1 MPVPPEYQRASQDF
15 TKFLLDARETSGLA
29 TTHQVY
35 TMVQGVLQVFRRRLN
50 VKDAVLFAS
59 VLPPVLRALF
69 VADWDTDEPR
79 RPFED
84 RAVMTKEVQAL
95 RADHNF
101 APESSIRDV
110 AIALRRNVDEAA
122 LDRVLARLPE
132 GAVQFWQHPHLSL

>member
-35 TMVQGVLQVFRRRLN
+35 TMVQGVLQVFRRRLDL
-50 VKDAVLFAS
+50 KDAVRFAG

-79 RPFED
+79 RPFGT
-84 RAVMTKEVQAL
+84 RAVMTKEVQML
-95 RADHNF
+95 RVDHNF
-101 APESSIRDV
+101 APETSIRDV

-122 LDRVLARLPE
+122 LDRVLAGLPE
-132 GAVQFWQHPHLSL
+132 GAVQFWQP